1 MTFFWFHCHRLQL
14 DTVSYLD
21 LCFLSRPILVS
32 ELQAWSVDL
41 RLLCPKNHYAA
52 SLLSLWF
59 LGWTCHRVGILAA
72 IKYHWEIKA
81 CHPAHPPGTGRK
93 HGSGQQAF
101 VQSGDDS
108 GELKVSIFSFDI
120 MEVSLWPYPS
130 LYKTCW
136 FSGPLLH
143 NCLWSFL
150 EKICQLK

>member
-1 MTFFWFHCHRLQL
+1 MPQITTWHSRVTWTC
-14 DTVSYLD
+14 V
-21 LCFLSRPILVS
+21 FLSRLLVS
-32 ELQAWSVDL
+32 ELQGMISGPKASMSKES
-41 RLLCPKNHYAA
+41 LC
-52 SLLSLWF
+52 SLLVNLWF

-81 CHPAHPPGTGRK
+81 CHPAHPQAQGRK

-120 MEVSLWPYPS
+120 MEVSTLTPTPPS
-130 LYKTCW
+130 IKPAGFLALY
-136 FSGPLLH
+136 LH